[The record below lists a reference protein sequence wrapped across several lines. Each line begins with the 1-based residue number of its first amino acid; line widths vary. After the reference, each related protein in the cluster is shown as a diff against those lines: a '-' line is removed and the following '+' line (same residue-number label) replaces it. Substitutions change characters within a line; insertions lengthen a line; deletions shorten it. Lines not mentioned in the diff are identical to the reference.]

1 MSVVI
6 FMGSDSDLDQVRP
19 CVQVLKDF
27 GVATKVRVL
36 SAHRTPEALHHF
48 VNEVE
53 SQTKVFICAAGGAAH
68 LAGVVA
74 SLTAKPVIGIPI
86 LMSTLGGADS
96 LYSMVQMP
104 GGVPVATVG
113 LGKAGAKNAGL
124 LAVQI
129 LSLGDPQLASKYAE
143 YRKNM
148 AREIQAKDAKLQAQ
162 LAEENLL

>member
-19 CVQVLKDF
+19 CVQVLKEF
-27 GVATKVRVL
+27 GVPAKVRVL

-48 VNEVE
+48 VKEVDAL
-53 SQTKVFICAAGGAAH
+53 TKVYICAAGGAAH

-74 SLTAKPVIGIPI
+74 SLTSKPVIGIPI

-129 LSLGDPQLASKYAE
+129 LSLGDSLLASKYAD

-148 AREIQAKDAKLQAQ
+148 ASEIQAKDAKLQAQ
-162 LAEENLL
+162 LAEEKLL

>member
-6 FMGSDSDLDQVRP
+6 LMGSDSDLDQVRP
-19 CVQVLKDF
+19 CVQVLKNF
-27 GVATKVRVL
+27 GVPAKVRVL
-36 SAHRTPEALHHF
+36 SAHRTPDALHSF
-48 VNEVE
+48 ISECE
-53 SQTKVFICAAGGAAH
+53 SETSVYMCAAGGAAH
-68 LAGVVA
+68 LGGVVA
-74 SLTAKPVIGIPI
+74 SLTSKPVIGIPI

-129 LSLGDPQLASKYAE
+129 LSLSSPELSAKYAE
-143 YRKNM
+143 YRISM
-148 AREIQAKDAKLQAQ
+148 AEEVAAKDEKLQSKLQ
-162 LAEENLL
+162 EENLL